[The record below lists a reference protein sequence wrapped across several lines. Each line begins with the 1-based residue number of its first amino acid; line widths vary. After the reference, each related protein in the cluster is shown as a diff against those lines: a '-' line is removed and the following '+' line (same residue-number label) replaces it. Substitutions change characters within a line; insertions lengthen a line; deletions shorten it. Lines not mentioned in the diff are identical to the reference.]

1 MPHIIATERALY
13 WAVGEPV
20 VAAGLIEVS
29 GALLTGL
36 SLRSSANENEFL
48 GLVAGKASDYA
59 PLPAVGEWLEAG
71 NIYGYKGGLIIV
83 RQSHNRMHY
92 APEDTPALFSVY
104 RENVTDALEWVANER
119 VEVGMRRT
127 YGGLVYQCLQAH
139 TAESTGTPVQTLGV
153 LWAVYIEPGPDI
165 PEWVSGEAL
174 TYDPVNPAKRTY
186 QGRIYEL
193 RQNPGINIW
202 PPPTVP
208 ALWLDIGP
216 LWNNRPHHS

>member
-1 MPHIIATERALY
+1 M
-13 WAVGEPV
+13 
-20 VAAGLIEVS
+20 AAGLTEVG
-29 GALLTGL
+29 GATLTGL
-36 SLRSSANENEFL
+36 TLFSAADENEFL
-48 GLVAGKASDYA
+48 GKVAGKATGYTS
-59 PLPAVGEWLEAG
+59 LPAVGEWLEAG
-71 NIYGYKGGLIIV
+71 DIYAYEGGLVIV
-83 RQSHNRMHY
+83 RQAHSRTIY

-104 RENVTDALEWVANER
+104 REDATDALGWVANER

-216 LWNNRPHHS
+216 L

>member
-83 RQSHNRMHY
+83 RQSHFRTEH
-92 APEDTPALFSVY
+92 APETVPALFSVY
-104 RENVTDALEWVANER
+104 RPEATGDEAIPEWIARER
-119 VEVGMRRT
+119 VEIGVRRRWKGT
-127 YGGLVYQCLQAH
+127 VYECRLAHITQAD
-139 TAESTGTPVQTLGV
+139 
-153 LWAVYIEPGPDI
+153 WMPD
-165 PEWVSGEAL
+165 V
-174 TYDPVNPAKRTY
+174 T
-186 QGRIYEL
+186 
-193 RQNPGINIW
+193 
-202 PPPTVP
+202 P
-208 ALWLDIGP
+208 ALWKEVVIGP
-216 LWNNRPHHS
+216 TCPEWQQPTGAHDAYNTGDCVTFKGNHYESLIDANVWSPAVYPAGWKLLGPA